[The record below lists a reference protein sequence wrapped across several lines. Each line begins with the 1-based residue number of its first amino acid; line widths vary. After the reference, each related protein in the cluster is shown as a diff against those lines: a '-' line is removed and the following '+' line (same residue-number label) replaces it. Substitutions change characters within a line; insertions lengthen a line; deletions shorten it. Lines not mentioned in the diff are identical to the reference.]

1 MCRVNAEI
9 RACRRKFA
17 ERHIINFYEA
27 AFTEK
32 INSFIETHNSIGGY
46 LTYIHRVNFLKKI
59 EKLNNMKKIYLYA
72 FVLALVFVI
81 GKDTKAQDI
90 HFSQF
95 YMSPLTLNPAMTG
108 VMDCTD
114 RITFNYRNQWAGVAK
129 NYAYNTIGA
138 SYDKKFTAFRRD
150 YWGLGI
156 NLFGDRAG
164 ASRFTTSAVGLS
176 GSFSKYLGG
185 NRNFSNYLVFGAELG
200 FGNRFF
206 SMDELRFPIQHDG
219 RGGWANIS
227 HGEILFDDTSIFYG
241 DVNAGL
247 LWFMNWHNAGSFY
260 IGGAYSHIN
269 KPNQSFA
276 SDATGSKA
284 VLLYSKYT
292 LHTGG
297 EFPIGASASLVPGI
311 VTFLQG
317 PSWQLNGGTA
327 VRFNIGSQ
335 RFQTQNF
342 QVGAWARLVN
352 NYTYNISEDL
362 LPEVDYRLGL
372 DAIIGSVRFQ
382 YNEFTVGFS
391 YDANVSPL
399 NKGTSGN
406 GAFELM
412 LMYEFCGPEQRGVYC
427 PSF

>member
-1 MCRVNAEI
+1 M
-9 RACRRKFA
+9 
-17 ERHIINFYEA
+17 
-27 AFTEK
+27 
-32 INSFIETHNSIGGY
+32 
-46 LTYIHRVNFLKKI
+46 
-59 EKLNNMKKIYLYA
+59 MKKYL
-72 FVLALVFVI
+72 FTLVLALFLGVGMNKI
-81 GKDTKAQDI
+81 QAQDI

-95 YMSPLTLNPAMTG
+95 YMSPMTLNPAMTG

-114 RITFNYRNQWAGVAK
+114 RLSVGYRNQWAGVAK
-129 NYAYNTIGA
+129 NHAYNTMAA

-150 YWGLGI
+150 YWGLGVS
-156 NLFGDRAG
+156 LFGDRAG
-164 ASRFTTSAVGLS
+164 ASRFTTSSVSLA

-200 FGNRFF
+200 MGNRFF
-206 SMDELRFPIQHDG
+206 SMDELKFPIQHDG
-219 RGGWANIS
+219 RGGWANVS
-227 HGEILFDDTSIFYG
+227 HGETIFEDNSIFYG

-247 LWFMNWHNAGSFY
+247 LWFMNWQNAGSFY

-276 SDATGSKA
+276 SEGSNNVA

-297 EFPIGASASLVPGI
+297 EFPISSSTSLVPGI

-327 VRFNIGSQ
+327 VRFDIGSQ

-342 QVGAWARLVN
+342 QIGAWARLVN
-352 NYTYNISEDL
+352 KYIYNINDGGELLED
-362 LPEVDYRLGL
+362 YNLGL

-391 YDANVSPL
+391 YDANVSSL

-406 GAFELM
+406 GSFELM